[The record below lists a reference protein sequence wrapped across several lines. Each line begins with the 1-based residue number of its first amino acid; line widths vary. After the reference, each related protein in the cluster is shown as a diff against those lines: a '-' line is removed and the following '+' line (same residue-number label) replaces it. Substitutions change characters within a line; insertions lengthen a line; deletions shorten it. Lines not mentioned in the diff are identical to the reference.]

1 MGGGPRPPSAQQ
13 ILDIAQD
20 YGIDMTLAEAGEHA
34 SLMDGAIAAY
44 RRIEDLPAVRPPV
57 KYARTP
63 GTRPAP
69 EDNPCNGWYWR
80 CDIRGATEGPLA
92 GAAVAIKD
100 TVCVAGVPM
109 MIGSRLLDGFVP
121 DIDATLVTRL
131 LDAGAVI
138 VGKTNVE
145 DLSFSGGGHTCA
157 NGPVQNPHK
166 PTHSPGGSSSGSAV
180 VLATGQVDMAI
191 GGDQGGSIRIPA
203 AWSGVYGLKQTYGL
217 VPYTGCASIEKTVDH
232 IGPMGNSCRDVA
244 RLLAAIAGPDP
255 LDPRQR
261 GVFPADYERDYV
273 AALERGAA
281 GLRIGVVAEGFD
293 QAPWDDIGL
302 PGSEAVVDESVR
314 AAAQRFAGLGASVET
329 VSIPMH
335 REGPYLYRG
344 IAIEGATDSMLGAY
358 GLGSN
363 WMGYYNTGLADA
375 FARGWRARPN
385 DLPATVRMV
394 LLMGTYMRRHYHGR
408 YYAIAQNARPGLTA
422 AYDEALA
429 RYDLLVMPTVP
440 FRAQPLPPADP
451 PLAAFLEPAE
461 TLHANT
467 CQANITGH
475 PAMSIP
481 CGMADGLPIGMM
493 LVGRHFDEATVLAAA
508 AAFEAS
514 GNWREM

>member
-1 MGGGPRPPSAQQ
+1 MGRGPRAPSAQQ
-13 ILDIAQD
+13 ILDIAED
-20 YGIDMTLAEAGEHA
+20 YGIDMTLVEAGEHA
-34 SLMDGAIAAY
+34 GLMGGAIAAY

-57 KYARTP
+57 KYPRDP
-63 GTRPAP
+63 GHRPVP
-69 EDNPCNGWYWR
+69 SDNPCNGWYWR
-80 CDIRGATEGPLA
+80 CEIAGNADGPLA
-92 GAAVAIKD
+92 GARVAIKD
-100 TVCVAGVPM
+100 TVCVAGLPM
-109 MIGSRLLDGFVP
+109 AIGSRLLDGFVP
-121 DIDATLVTRL
+121 DIDATIVTRL
-131 LDAGAVI
+131 LDAGATI

-145 DLSFSGGGHTCA
+145 DLSFSGGGHTSIS
-157 NGPVQNPHK
+157 GPVQNPRK

-217 VPYTGCASIEKTVDH
+217 VPYTGCASIEMTVDH

-244 RLLAAIAGPDP
+244 RLLAAMAGPDP

-261 GVFPADYERDYV
+261 GVAREDVGDYV
-273 AALERGAA
+273 AALDRGAG
-281 GLRIGVVAEGFD
+281 GLKVGVVTEGFG
-293 QAPWDDIGL
+293 QPAWEDIGL
-302 PGSEAVVDESVR
+302 PASEVVVDDHVR
-314 AAAQRFAGLGASVET
+314 AAAQRFEGLGATVED

-344 IAIEGATDSMLGAY
+344 VAIEGATDAMLGAY

-363 WMGYYNTGLADA
+363 WTGYYNLGLAEA

-408 YYAIAQNARPGLTA
+408 YYAIAQNARHGLTA
-422 AYDEALA
+422 AYDDALG
-429 RYDLLVMPTVP
+429 RYDVLVMPTVP

-467 CQANITGH
+467 CQANLTGH
-475 PAMSIP
+475 PAMSVP
-481 CGMADGLPIGMM
+481 CGLADGLPIGMM
-493 LVGRHFDEATVLAAA
+493 LVGRRFDEATVLAAA
-508 AAFEAS
+508 AAFEAT
-514 GNWREM
+514 GDWRAM